1 MATQMK
7 LAIANQRAL
16 DQLVDEMREITQKLI
31 LLSPEPTQNPAHAI
45 HPKSPLS

>member
-16 DQLVDEMREITQKLI
+16 DQLVDEMRAITQKLI
-31 LLSPEPTQNPAHAI
+31 LQSPEPT
-45 HPKSPLS
+45 